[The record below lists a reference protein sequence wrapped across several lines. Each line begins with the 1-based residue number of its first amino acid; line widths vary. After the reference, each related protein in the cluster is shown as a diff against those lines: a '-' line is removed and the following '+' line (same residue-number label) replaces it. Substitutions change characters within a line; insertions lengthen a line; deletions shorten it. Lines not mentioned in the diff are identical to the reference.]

1 MAKKNKYT
9 IEQIEPLIISQEQEQ
24 RKLFMEFGLPGAGP
38 DEIYEVQHT
47 IKRARDAGSRIK
59 ERMTRTGVMYAR
71 RGAVRAVRRG
81 IGGGIAGRMV
91 GQTMN
96 QASREVR
103 PEQNASQK
111 EVNQAVIEAFEKV
124 AKYFHWDEASET
136 WGKPG
141 IPPPPPPKSPFEEQ
155 LAANPIADPHDKN
168 IFARVMAELA
178 YADGHIAPEEAE
190 FFKEIIPPDQPNL
203 DVLAKADPVSTI
215 EAQEVTEGVKGTIYM
230 FAWVIALI
238 DLDLDGVEEEL
249 LMEYA
254 DVFKLTDASRQELT
268 KHAKYFVLEKNI
280 DPDIPRDEL
289 FQIATKIGLSND
301 DAERCRIAY
310 KRRVG

>member
-9 IEQIEPLIISQEQEQ
+9 LEQIEPLIVTQEVDN
-24 RKLFMEFGLPGAGP
+24 RTLYIEFALPGS
-38 DEIYEVQHT
+38 DEIYDVSYT
-47 IKRARDAGSRIK
+47 IKKSRDVGSKIKDRA
-59 ERMTRTGVMYAR
+59 TRTGVMYAR
-71 RGAVRAVRRG
+71 RGAVRAVRSG
-81 IGGGIAGRMV
+81 LGGGIAGRMI

-96 QASREVR
+96 QASREIKPGQGV
-103 PEQNASQK
+103 SQK
-111 EVNQAVIEAFEKV
+111 EIDNAIVEAFEKV
-124 AKYFHWDEASET
+124 SKYFEWNET
-136 WGKPG
+136 TQEWGKPG
-141 IPPPPPPKSPFEEQ
+141 VPPPPPPKSPFEEQ
-155 LAANPIADPHDKN
+155 VAANPIADAHDKN

-178 YADGHIAPEEAE
+178 YADGQVAPEEAE
-190 FFKEIIPPDQPNL
+190 FFKEIIPPDQPGL
-203 DVLAKADPVSTI
+203 DVLAKSDPVSSI

-238 DLDLDGVEEEL
+238 DLELDSIEEEL

-254 DVFKLTDASRQELT
+254 DVFNLTDTVRNDLT

-289 FQIATKIGLSND
+289 FKIAGKIGLDKD
-301 DAERCRIAY
+301 DAERCRIAF

>member
-1 MAKKNKYT
+1 MAKKGKYT
-9 IEQIEPLIISQEQEQ
+9 LEQIEPLIVTQELED
-24 RKLFMEFGLPGAGP
+24 RKLYIEFGLPDS
-38 DEIYEVQHT
+38 DEIYDVNHT
-47 IKRARDAGSRIK
+47 VKKARDAGSRIK
-59 ERMTRTGVMYAR
+59 DRMTRTGVMYAR

-96 QASREVR
+96 QASREVK
-103 PEQNASQK
+103 PGQGPTQK
-111 EVNQAVIEAFEKV
+111 EIDIAIVEAFDKV
-124 AKYFHWDEASET
+124 SKYFEWNESTQE

-155 LAANPIADPHDKN
+155 VAANPIADPHDKN

-190 FFKEIIPPDQPNL
+190 FFKEIIPPDQPSL
-203 DVLAKADPVSTI
+203 DVLAKSDPVSTI

-238 DLDLDGVEEEL
+238 DLDLDSVEEEL

-254 DVFKLTDASRQELT
+254 DVFKLSDAVRNELT

-289 FQIATKIGLSND
+289 FQIAGKIGLSND
-301 DAERCRIAY
+301 DAERCRIAF

>member
-1 MAKKNKYT
+1 MAKKGKYT
-9 IEQIEPLIISQEQEQ
+9 LEQIEPLIVTQELED
-24 RKLFMEFGLPGAGP
+24 RKLYLEFALPGS
-38 DEIYEVQHT
+38 DEIYDVNHT
-47 IKRARDAGSRIK
+47 VKKSRDAGSRIK
-59 ERMTRTGVMYAR
+59 DRMTRTGVMYAR

-96 QASREVR
+96 QASREVK
-103 PEQNASQK
+103 PGQGATQK
-111 EVNQAVIEAFEKV
+111 EVDAAVVEAFEKV
-124 AKYFHWDEASET
+124 AKYFEWNESTQE

-155 LAANPIADPHDKN
+155 VAANPIADAHDKN

-190 FFKEIIPPDQPNL
+190 FFKEIIPGDQPGL
-203 DVLAKADPVSTI
+203 DVLAKSDPVSSI

-238 DLDLDGVEEEL
+238 DLDLDSVEEEL

-254 DVFKLTDASRQELT
+254 DVFNLTDAVRNELT

-289 FQIATKIGLSND
+289 FQIAGKIGLGND
-301 DAERCRIAY
+301 DAERCRIAF